1 MTNLL
6 NPVDQVRFD
15 HVRLK
20 LDKDAGLLWLYMNP
34 AGRPCFSTELI
45 KDIRDSHR
53 ILLKHNG
60 HYPIDGSLHRIFYHV
75 MTSEK
80 DRPYNLG
87 GDLKFFLD
95 CIQKDNRQ
103 GLRDYAKLC
112 IEGLYPTVNDFDF
125 NVTTIA
131 LVRGQALGGGFESV
145 LSNSIIVA
153 ERSAKMGLPEVL
165 FNLFPGMGAY
175 HLLARRLP
183 IAQVEKMILS
193 GKLYDAEELFQM
205 GVVDVIAED
214 GFGEI
219 AVHEFIKKHQKKWNT
234 QIAIQRIRQ
243 NYNPISFR
251 QLMEV
256 CEIWVDAI
264 FNLSDK
270 DLKTMRRLVR
280 SQVRL
285 IDQDNTAEI
294 ISLEAS

>member
-1 MTNLL
+1 MTNLPK
-6 NPVDQVRFD
+6 PVDQVRFD
-15 HVRLK
+15 NIRLK
-20 LDKDAGLLWLYMNP
+20 LDKEAGLLWLYMNP
-34 AGRPCFSTELI
+34 EGRPCFSTDLI
-45 KDIRDSHR
+45 TDIRNSHR
-53 ILLKHNG
+53 ILLKNRG
-60 HYPIDGSLHRIFYHV
+60 HYPVDGEFHRIFYHV

-87 GDLKFFLD
+87 GDLQLFLNCMENND
-95 CIQKDNRQ
+95 REK
-103 GLRDYAKLC
+103 LLDYARLC
-112 IEGLYPTVNDFDF
+112 IEGLYPTVNDFNF

-145 LSNSIIVA
+145 LSNSIIIA

-193 GKLYDAEELFQM
+193 GKLYEAEELYQM
-205 GVVDVIAED
+205 GIVDVIAED

-219 AVHEFIKKHQKKWNT
+219 SVIEFIKKHKRKWNT
-234 QIAIQRIRQ
+234 HIAIQKVRQ
-243 NYNPISFR
+243 HFKPVNYR
-251 QLMEV
+251 DLMDV

-264 FNLSDK
+264 FNLSEK
-270 DLKTMRRLVR
+270 DIKTMRRLVR
-280 SQVRL
+280 SQIRL
-285 IDQDNTAEI
+285 IDNENGAEI